1 MMLDTG
7 CWMHFLTP
15 FLKVLENLARARE
28 DTEKI
33 DHGVKKKAE
42 RLHHIATILK
52 DKAQS
57 RLKSAADKHWS
68 DGALEVSLPSLY
80 YLILTLL

>member
-1 MMLDTG
+1 
-7 CWMHFLTP
+7 MHALSVINIYSILYTYQ
-15 FLKVLENLARARE
+15 
-28 DTEKI
+28 
-33 DHGVKKKAE
+33 
-42 RLHHIATILK
+42 ILK